1 MMDVIIPTNGALMA
15 VLALG
20 GIKYNNWIKF
30 IIKPTLL
37 ILGIAAIAILIAV
50 HIGYK

>member
-1 MMDVIIPTNGALMA
+1 MA

-30 IIKPTLL
+30 IIKPTLIIL
-37 ILGIAAIAILIAV
+37 IIAAIAILIAV
-50 HIGYK
+50 QIGYE